1 MTEAGWTRKKPTVA
15 GWYWWRGKEES
26 GIALVF
32 PADKPMPWHTSDHS
46 ARVQLFY
53 SAGGMS
59 STRVN
64 DFGGEWLGPITPD
77 SYQQG
82 RVAGLREGAEM
93 VPGIMQHPHGSSK
106 DWCEAQRAIC
116 AAIKRRAQQAQEGGV
131 GDGN

>member
-1 MTEAGWTRKKPTVA
+1 MTKAGWTRERPTEA
-15 GWYWWRGKEES
+15 GWYWWRNLQKKYAVDQGPFIYMVRWYGNKLAIGNCDIEDS
-26 GIALVF
+26 
-32 PADKPMPWHTSDHS
+32 H
-46 ARVQLFY
+46 Y
-53 SAGGMS
+53 
-59 STRVN
+59 TR
-64 DFGGEWLGPITPD
+64 GEWLGPLTPD

-131 GDGN
+131 GDANG